1 MKAWALIASFVFLLG
16 SFTFSFAQQER
27 FDITLE
33 GPWILYVDNTFTKWP
48 VLVAIAPNTQSVAN
62 WAHDP
67 ILVSSGDGYFLYDY
81 TKGQGQQANFYCLM
95 LDDVCAPQ
103 GTTSLKFH
111 DYPDAVGLLS
121 VHKPVGQTNW
131 KWSDAV
137 QRQNATAVILPM
149 PDSYSSD
156 GVWPMRFAAKF
167 DLNHVGYGANEVHPI
182 GVQLHYTGGP
192 ETFDLDSC
200 PSGALQNCS
209 PVVNGSPT
217 VQGHTYL
224 PNTGTLRITMR
235 APHTESACDPHVRRI
250 FPKMLDIVGQ
260 PANSNRSVIDPA
272 HRVKDDG
279 SGSYDEDFASEGY
292 TESNGTPYSCLR
304 RDGQNPACDANGQ
317 HCDDDL
323 PFKETSFQ
331 SYDPWLEALGD
342 LQTAIKGLPKDQ
354 QSENLKK
361 LASENLAFPRLSQ
374 INTIQVLIGTLD
386 HQLEVNNA
394 AKEYSRPIQHIGG
407 HPKVAAGKESTL
419 TVVKGFLA
427 QLYNNPPTKSGA
439 DCKAAVMLVK

>member
-1 MKAWALIASFVFLLG
+1 MKALALTACFVFLLG
-16 SFTFSFAQQER
+16 SHTFSFAQQER

-48 VLVAIAPNTQSVAN
+48 VLVAIAPNTESVAN

-81 TKGQGQQANFYCLM
+81 TKAQGQQANFYCLM

-103 GTTSLKFH
+103 GTTILKFR
-111 DYPDAVGLLS
+111 DYPDGVGLLS
-121 VHKPVGQTNW
+121 VRKPSGQTSW

-137 QRQNATAVILPM
+137 QRQNATALILPM

-156 GVWPMRFAAKF
+156 GVWPMRFAEKF
-167 DLNHVGYGANEVHPI
+167 DINHSGYGGNELHGI
-182 GVQLHYTGGP
+182 GVQLHYTSGP
-192 ETFDLDSC
+192 DAFDLDSC
-200 PSGALQNCS
+200 PSGSLQNCS
-209 PVVNGSPT
+209 PVVSGAPT

-250 FPKMLDIVGQ
+250 FPKMLDIVSQ
-260 PANSNRSVIDPA
+260 AANSKRSVIDPA

-292 TESNGTPYSCLR
+292 TEPNGTPYSCLR
-304 RDGQNPACDANGQ
+304 RDGQNPACDASGK

-323 PFKETSFQ
+323 PFREPSFE
-331 SYDPWLEALGD
+331 SYSSWLEVLGE
-342 LQTAIKGLPKDQ
+342 LQAAIGSLPKDE

-361 LASENLAFPRLSQ
+361 LASENLAVPRLSQ
-374 INTIQVLIGTLD
+374 INTIQVLIAMLD
-386 HQLEVNNA
+386 HQLEVDNA
-394 AKEYSRPIQHIGG
+394 VKPNSRSAQHNEG
-407 HPKVAAGKESTL
+407 HPKGATEKESTL

-427 QLYNNPPTKSGA
+427 HLYNNPATKSGA